1 MKKIL
6 LFLALSAAFVSCNK
20 SAENEYEITGTIADA
35 SLDGKNVILE
45 KQGGYTGFTPIDT
58 VKIENGKFI
67 FKDTV
72 SAPSLHFISFEG
84 IPDQKATLILE
95 KGNITITIDKDTL
108 DNSVQGGTYNNEKL
122 HEYSSMMK
130 SKSQKITKFKADNTP
145 VMMEANQKNDTVV
158 MKRLND
164 EYKVLTDDIEKTTVD
179 FIKNNPK
186 AYINVL
192 VFPRLMNSRNLD
204 DAQIKEL
211 YDGLDPELKETKEGK
226 EIGDMFAASVGN
238 IAPDFSAPNPEGKT
252 VSLKDAMGKVTII
265 DFWASWCGPC
275 RKENPNVVAMYNELH
290 DKGLNIIGVSL
301 DKEANAWKKAI
312 TDDNLTWS
320 HISNLK
326 FWEDPIAKQYGVQ
339 SIPATF
345 ILDASGKIVA
355 KDLRG
360 EELKAKV
367 KELLGE

>member
-20 SAENEYEITGTIADA
+20 QAENEYEITGTIADA

-45 KQGGYTGFTPIDT
+45 KQGGYTGFIPVDT

-72 SAPSLHFISFEG
+72 SEPSLHFLSFEG

-95 KGNITITIDKDTL
+95 NGSITIAIDKDTL
-108 DNSVQGGTYNNEKL
+108 DNSVQGGTYNNDKF
-122 HEYSSMMK
+122 HEYSKTMK
-130 SKSQKITKFKADNTP
+130 TKSQKISKFKTDNTP
-145 VMMEANQKNDTVV
+145 LMMEATQKNDTVV

-164 EYKVLTDDIEKTTVD
+164 EYKAIADDIEKSTVD

-186 AYINVL
+186 AYINIL

-204 DAQIKEL
+204 DTQLKEL
-211 YDGLDPELKETKEGK
+211 YDSLDPELKETKEGK

-238 IAPDFSAPNPEGKT
+238 IAPEFSAPNPEGKT

-275 RKENPNVVAMYNELH
+275 RKENPSVVAMYNELH

-301 DKEANAWKKAI
+301 DKDDAAWKKAI
-312 TDDNLTWS
+312 ADDNLTWS